1 MEPRLIDSL
10 LRSQSLTDREV
21 IQFSHADSEVRMVPD
36 ANVLKL
42 GGQSIMDR
50 GRATVYPLLEEI
62 VRNKPHHKMVLGAG
76 GGTRARH
83 AYQIAMDLD
92 MPTGLIAKMGA
103 AISRQNARM
112 LHMLLAKHGGVH
124 LVEEQFELIPLFMA
138 AGCLPIL
145 HGMPPYEYWERPPMV
160 GRVPDH
166 RTDVGVFLV
175 GEVLGARS
183 VIFIKDE
190 DGLYTADPKKNPRV
204 EFIPKISAQELMRR
218 DFHDI
223 VIERRVLE
231 LLPAARHIKQV
242 QIVNGLK
249 PGTLTRALDGEHVG
263 TIIYDENGP
272 RPSGSGTR
280 KPSKAADAS
289 SVTP

>member
-1 MEPRLIDSL
+1 MEPWLIDSSL
-10 LRSQSLTDREV
+10 PSQSLTDREV
-21 IQFSHADSEVRMVPD
+21 IQFSHADREVRMVPD

-62 VRNKPHHKMVLGAG
+62 VRNKPRHRMVLGVG
-76 GGTRARH
+76 GGTRSRH

-103 AISRQNARM
+103 AVSRQNARM

-124 LVEEQFELIPLFMA
+124 LVEEQFELIPLFLA

-145 HGMPPYEYWERPPMV
+145 HGMPPYEYWERPPMG
-160 GRVPDH
+160 GRIPDH

-175 GEVLGARS
+175 GEALGARS

-204 EFIPKISAQELMRR
+204 EFIPKISAQELMRL
-218 DFHDI
+218 DFHDLA
-223 VIERRVLE
+223 IERRVVE
-231 LLPAARHIKQV
+231 LMPAARHIKQV
-242 QIVNGLK
+242 QIINGLK

-263 TIIYDENGP
+263 TIIHDENGQ
-272 RPSGSGTR
+272 
-280 KPSKAADAS
+280 A
-289 SVTP
+289 